1 MKGGTIIDDKEHTVR
16 GVAIQLPC
24 TNQSTGAAV
33 SLSAS
38 PSPPPLVRTY
48 RPLHFVKGNF
58 PIPVS
63 IHTLYHPHQFSSR
76 FAPILEDGEE
86 EKVERERERESER
99 ERKRERSAE
108 DR

>member
-1 MKGGTIIDDKEHTVR
+1 MTRNTRLE
-16 GVAIQLPC
+16 APIQVPC
-24 TNQSTGAAV
+24 TNQPTGAAV
-33 SLSAS
+33 SLTAS
-38 PSPPPLVRTY
+38 PSPPLDGTQAY
-48 RPLHFVKGNF
+48 RPLYFVEGNF
-58 PIPVS
+58 SIPVS